1 VAIKA
6 GSEIDAWCTS
16 CRLTLNHRVVAMVAG
31 VPKRV
36 LCLTCNKQ
44 HNFRRPK
51 AEGASESSGLASS
64 KLATGKTGSS
74 ASKSSKKGSAI
85 APKSPSP
92 AREWQTNVADRD
104 STEFLPYSIH
114 TTFEPGQLVNHPKF
128 GSGYVKETLQAQKL
142 CILFKDGPR
151 TLVHGRS

>member
-51 AEGASESSGLASS
+51 ADGANESSPASS
-64 KLATGKTGSS
+64 KLASGKTGS
-74 ASKSSKKGSAI
+74 ASKSSKKSSAI
-85 APKSPSP
+85 TPKSPSP

-104 STEFLPYSIH
+104 SAEFVPYSIH
-114 TTFEPGQLVNHPKF
+114 TTFEPGQLVSHPKF

>member
-1 VAIKA
+1 
-6 GSEIDAWCTS
+6 
-16 CRLTLNHRVVAMVAG
+16 MVAG
-31 VPKRV
+31 TPKRV

-51 AEGASESSGLASS
+51 GDGSGPAVS
-64 KLATGKTGSS
+64 SS
-74 ASKSSKKGSAI
+74 ASASSGGSKAGKKASAV

-104 STEFLPYSIH
+104 SSDFVPYSIH
-114 TTFEPGQLVNHPKF
+114 TTFEAGQLVDHPKF
-128 GSGYVKETLQAQKL
+128 GWGYVKETLASQKL

-151 TLVHGRS
+151 TLVHGR

>member
-1 VAIKA
+1 MAIKA

-31 VPKRV
+31 APKRV

-51 AEGASESSGLASS
+51 ADGSSEPVSAASS
-64 KLATGKTGSS
+64 SSKSPKKSS
-74 ASKSSKKGSAI
+74 AA
-85 APKSPSP
+85 APRSPSS

-104 STEFLPYSIH
+104 SADFVPYSIH
-114 TTFEPGQLVNHPKF
+114 ATFEPGQLVDHPKF
-128 GSGYVKETLQAQKL
+128 GWGYVKETLASQKL

-151 TLVHGRS
+151 TLVHGR

>member
-1 VAIKA
+1 
-6 GSEIDAWCTS
+6 
-16 CRLTLNHRVVAMVAG
+16 MVAG

-51 AEGASESSGLASS
+51 GDGASEPSSTAAS
-64 KLATGKTGSS
+64 KTGSS
-74 ASKSSKKGSAI
+74 ASKSKKSSAI
-85 APKSPSP
+85 AAKSPSP

-104 STEFLPYSIH
+104 SAEFVPYSIH
-114 TTFEPGQLVNHPKF
+114 TTFEPGQLVSHPKF

>member
-1 VAIKA
+1 VSITA

-31 VPKRV
+31 TPKRV

-51 AEGASESSGLASS
+51 ADGAGAASSGPS
-64 KLATGKTGSS
+64 GGSLK
-74 ASKSSKKGSAI
+74 ASKSAKKSTLTTT
-85 APKSPSP
+85 KSPSP

-104 STEFLPYSIH
+104 STEFVPYSIH
-114 TTFEPGQLVNHPKF
+114 TTFEPGQLVSHPKF
-128 GSGYVKETLQAQKL
+128 GPGYVKETLASQKL
-142 CILFKDGPR
+142 CVLFKDGPR
-151 TLVHGRS
+151 TLVHARS

>member
-1 VAIKA
+1 MTITV

-31 VPKRV
+31 APKRV

-44 HNFRRPK
+44 HNYRRPK
-51 AEGASESSGLASS
+51 GDGAEAAPRGSASSGGTKSS
-64 KLATGKTGSS
+64 
-74 ASKSSKKGSAI
+74 SSKKASA
-85 APKSPSP
+85 ASSAVKSPSA

-104 STEFLPYSIH
+104 SRDFVPYSIH
-114 TTFEPGQLVNHPKF
+114 TTFEPGQLVDHPKF
-128 GSGYVKETLQAQKL
+128 GWGYVKETLASQKL

-151 TLVHGRS
+151 TLVHGR

>member
-51 AEGASESSGLASS
+51 GDGASEPTRAVNGSSRVGSSSS
-64 KLATGKTGSS
+64 KS
-74 ASKSSKKGSAI
+74 SSKKGSAI
-85 APKSPSP
+85 APKSPSA

-104 STEFLPYSIH
+104 SAEFVPYSIH
-114 TTFEPGQLVNHPKF
+114 TTFEPGQLVSHPKF
-128 GSGYVKETLQAQKL
+128 GSGYVKETLASQKL

>member
-51 AEGASESSGLASS
+51 GDGGSEPATLAS
-64 KLATGKTGSS
+64 GKAGSS
-74 ASKSSKKGSAI
+74 SAKSSKKSTAAIASKSSSAT
-85 APKSPSP
+85 
-92 AREWQTNVADRD
+92 REWQTNVADRD
-104 STEFLPYSIH
+104 SADFVPYSIH
-114 TTFEPGQLVNHPKF
+114 TTFEPGQLVSHPKF
-128 GSGYVKETLQAQKL
+128 GWGYVKETLASQKL
-142 CILFKDGPR
+142 CVLFKDGPR
-151 TLVHGRS
+151 TLVHGRP

>member
-1 VAIKA
+1 MTITV

-31 VPKRV
+31 APKRV

-44 HNFRRPK
+44 HNYRRPK
-51 AEGASESSGLASS
+51 ADGAEAPRATASSGGA
-64 KLATGKTGSS
+64 
-74 ASKSSKKGSAI
+74 KSSKKASA
-85 APKSPSP
+85 ASAVKSPSA

-104 STEFLPYSIH
+104 SREFVPYSIH
-114 TTFEPGQLVNHPKF
+114 TTFEPGQLVDHPKF
-128 GSGYVKETLQAQKL
+128 GWGYVKETMASQKL

-151 TLVHGRS
+151 TLVHGR

>member
-1 VAIKA
+1 
-6 GSEIDAWCTS
+6 
-16 CRLTLNHRVVAMVAG
+16 MVAG

-51 AEGASESSGLASS
+51 GEGAGESSSLASS
-64 KLATGKTGSS
+64 ASAGKAGGSS
-74 ASKSSKKGSAI
+74 SKSSKKGSAI

-104 STEFLPYSIH
+104 SSDFVPYSIH
-114 TTFEPGQLVNHPKF
+114 TTFEPGQLVDHPKF
-128 GSGYVKETLQAQKL
+128 GWGYVKETLASQKL

>member
-1 VAIKA
+1 VTITA

-31 VPKRV
+31 SPKRV

-44 HNFRRPK
+44 HNFRRAK
-51 AEGASESSGLASS
+51 GDGSGAVVSSSAG
-64 KLATGKTGSS
+64 GSS
-74 ASKSSKKGSAI
+74 SRSKATKKAAVTTAKAPSA
-85 APKSPSP
+85 

-104 STEFLPYSIH
+104 SAEFVPYSIH
-114 TTFEPGQLVNHPKF
+114 KTFAAGQLVSHPKF
-128 GSGYVKETLQAQKL
+128 GSGYVKEALASQKL
-142 CILFKDGPR
+142 CVLFKDGPR

>member
-1 VAIKA
+1 
-6 GSEIDAWCTS
+6 
-16 CRLTLNHRVVAMVAG
+16 MVGG

-51 AEGASESSGLASS
+51 GEGAGESSSAAASRS
-64 KLATGKTGSS
+64 GSS
-74 ASKSSKKGSAI
+74 SSKSSKKSPI
-85 APKSPSP
+85 APKGPSA

-104 STEFLPYSIH
+104 SAEFVPYSIH
-114 TTFEPGQLVNHPKF
+114 TTYEPGQLVSHPKF
-128 GSGYVKETLQAQKL
+128 GWGYVKETMAAQKL